1 VSNDDPIALSEK
13 DIVDPAGET
22 VAPALNL
29 GTHSARGMVYL
40 FAGQGATKIVAFVT
54 QILLLYLLE
63 KDDFGVVTKVGTL
76 TMFILIIGQSGIA
89 DVLVHRRAF
98 RQWAGPG
105 FWLALALGIFSCV
118 LIALSAPIGAALYGS
133 NPAERSQLFWLL
145 IASVP
150 MPLPYALQVLPKAQ
164 LSRELRFRALSLV
177 GAAEVCLLNFFTLL
191 FALVGF
197 GAYSLVVSTTV
208 GGLVLT
214 VALWWWVKP
223 PVATKLYLNRW
234 RYLIGDS
241 AQLLASEFGRMLVD
255 QSDYMMLGLFHISDA
270 LVGVYNVGFRLSIQI
285 LRLLM
290 VNMTTILFPAFTKLN
305 DRPEQQ
311 YQGFFKAQ
319 RILALVGVSGCL
331 LQAAT
336 ADAFARLLL
345 PEKWYSSIIVMQILS
360 LGMTTRM
367 VAGGSYA
374 LLKSH
379 GRFKMVRDTFWVC
392 AIVQVALLV
401 LVLAMGG
408 GIIAVSVVVS
418 IVAACTG
425 PAMFYLAVQPLGG
438 GWADVADVLV
448 RPLVI
453 GIISVGIA
461 WLIAQGMAAG
471 ASGRWLYLLQLVEIC
486 AVSTVLNAA
495 LARLWMR
502 PVWDDLWL
510 RIWRLLP
517 SRATA

>member
-1 VSNDDPIALSEK
+1 VTSDGPNTLGGKNIANPMGKTL
-13 DIVDPAGET
+13 
-22 VAPALNL
+22 APESDL

-40 FAGQGATKIVAFVT
+40 LAGQGATRIVGIVT

-76 TMFILIIGQSGIA
+76 TTFILLIGQSGVA
-89 DVLVHRRAF
+89 DILVHRRAF
-98 RQWAGPG
+98 KQWAVPG
-105 FWLALALGIFSCV
+105 FWLALSLGLLSCI
-118 LIALSAPIGAALYGS
+118 LIGASAPIGATLYGS
-133 NPAERSQLFWLL
+133 NPAERSQLFWLF
-145 IASVP
+145 IASIP
-150 MPLPYALQVLPKAQ
+150 MPLPYALQVVPKAQ
-164 LSRELRFRALSLV
+164 LSRQLRFRALSLV
-177 GAAEVCLLNFFTLL
+177 SAAEVCLLNFFALL
-191 FALVGF
+191 LAVLGF

-214 VALWWWVKP
+214 AALWWWVKP
-223 PVATKLYLNRW
+223 PITPKLYLNRW

-241 AQLLASEFGRMLVD
+241 MQLLASEFGRILVD
-255 QSDYMMLGLFHISDA
+255 QSDYMMLGVFHISDA

-319 RILALVGVSGCL
+319 RILALVGISGCL
-331 LQAAT
+331 LQAAM
-336 ADAFARLLL
+336 AEAFARLFL
-345 PEKWYSSIIVMQILS
+345 PEKWYSSIPVMQILS
-360 LGMTTRM
+360 LGMATRM
-367 VAGGSYA
+367 VAGGSFA

-379 GRFKMVRDTFWVC
+379 GRFKLARDTFWVC

-401 LVLAMGG
+401 LVLGMGG

-425 PAMFYLAVQPLGG
+425 PAMFYLAVQTLGG
-438 GWADVADVLV
+438 GWADVADVLA

-453 GIISVGIA
+453 GIISVGTA
-461 WLIAQGMAAG
+461 WLVAQGMTSG
-471 ASGRWLYLLQLVEIC
+471 VSGRWLYLMQLVEIC
-486 AVSTVLNAA
+486 AVSAVLNAA
-495 LARLWMR
+495 LARFWMR

-510 RIWRLLP
+510 RIRRLLP
-517 SRATA
+517 SRATT